1 MDEMNLAL
9 HILDVT
15 EDPALAPTGKVHHT
29 KQGTLFDF
37 RVIRREACPPIDAPL
52 TDADAG
58 ISRLEH

>member
-1 MDEMNLAL
+1 MNPAL

-15 EDPALAPTGKVHHT
+15 EDPALATTWDIDHT

-37 RVIRREACPPIDAPL
+37 RVIRGPTCPPIHHAL
-52 TDADAG
+52 ADADAG